1 MPNIQCLKKVYDLNW
16 YPTRRSYLI
25 TLNWGVSR
33 FKNVP
38 CNHFSRAAGLAELQ
52 AVYLEQT
59 WKIFRLGR
67 SESLSML

>member
-25 TLNWGVSR
+25 TPNWGVSR
-33 FKNVP
+33 FKK
-38 CNHFSRAAGLAELQ
+38 CALQSLSRASGLAELQ

-59 WKIFRLGR
+59 WKIFQVRQV
-67 SESLSML
+67 